1 MAKGR
6 NYSKKNKANNTAIKD
21 SIRSNNVSKDSK
33 KGNNKEI
40 KEVFHCGLIK
50 YKAMR
55 TDDLLSYTGN
65 MSEGAKRVC

>member
-1 MAKGR
+1 MLSFPFLSHIEFKCDATDIYVMFR
-6 NYSKKNKANNTAIKD
+6 NLCLCEG
-21 SIRSNNVSKDSK
+21 SNGFIVIYCD
-33 KGNNKEI
+33 
-40 KEVFHCGLIK
+40 LIK